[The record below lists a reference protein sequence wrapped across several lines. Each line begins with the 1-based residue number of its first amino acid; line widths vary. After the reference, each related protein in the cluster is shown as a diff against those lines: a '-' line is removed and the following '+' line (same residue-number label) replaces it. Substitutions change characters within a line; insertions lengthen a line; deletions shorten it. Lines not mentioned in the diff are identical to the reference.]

1 MNSHT
6 FLKVAGLSLLWG
18 PAFLYMNIAV
28 KEIPPLTLVAA
39 RVSLAAL
46 ILLVIL
52 KIQGRSL
59 PKTRKSWQQF
69 AFTGLTYNA
78 LPFFLISWG
87 QQYIDSA
94 LAAILVGSTPLFTM
108 LMTRLLGSD
117 ERLTR
122 AKITGAAIG
131 FGGIFILFL
140 PGLLGGIQ
148 LTLWG
153 MVAAVG
159 AAASYGLALV
169 YSHKNLRGLPPLVG
183 PTSQLVMASVYLL
196 PLSFIVDQPF
206 NLPLPSLTA
215 IGALLL
221 LTVLSTVV
229 AFSLYYRFLE
239 QTSATNLSLVTYLN
253 PIVATIL
260 GVLLLSEPVS
270 ATTFLGTGLI
280 LFGAA
285 VVNGLKLPKIAFK
298 PQPQPCPNQAAP
310 VPC

>member
-1 MNSHT
+1 MNGRT

-46 ILLVIL
+46 ILLVVL
-52 KIQGRSL
+52 RIQGRSL
-59 PKTRKSWQQF
+59 PRTGKSWKQF

-78 LPFFLISWG
+78 LPFFLLTWG

-108 LMTRLLGSD
+108 LMTRVLGSD
-117 ERLTR
+117 ERLGS
-122 AKITGAAIG
+122 AKIIGASIG
-131 FGGIFILFL
+131 FGGILVLFM
-140 PGLLGGIQ
+140 PGLLGGVQ
-148 LTLWG
+148 LTIWG
-153 MVAAVG
+153 MAAAVG

-169 YSHKNLRGLPPLVG
+169 YTHKNLRGLPPLVG
-183 PTSQLVMASVYLL
+183 PTSQLVMAAVYLL
-196 PLSFIVDQPF
+196 PLSLIIEQPF
-206 NLPLPSLTA
+206 SLPMPSITA
-215 IGALLL
+215 LGALLL

-229 AFSLYYRFLE
+229 AFALYYRFLE

-260 GVLLLSEPVS
+260 GVLLLSEPVTI
-270 ATTFLGTGLI
+270 TTFLGTGLI

-285 VVNGLKLPKIAFK
+285 VVNGLKIPQFIFK
-298 PQPQPCPNQAAP
+298 PQPQPCPDQAAP

>member
-1 MNSHT
+1 MNTRT

-46 ILLVIL
+46 ILLTIL

-59 PKTRKSWQQF
+59 PRTKKSWKQF
-69 AFTGLTYNA
+69 AFSGLTYNA
-78 LPFFLISWG
+78 LPFFLLTWG
-87 QQYIDSA
+87 EQYIDSA

-108 LMTRLLGSD
+108 LMTRVLGAD
-117 ERLTR
+117 ERLTG
-122 AKITGAAIG
+122 AKIAGAVIG
-131 FGGIFILFL
+131 FGGIFVLFM

-148 LTLWG
+148 QTTWG

-169 YSHKNLRGLPPLVG
+169 YTHKNLRGLPPLVG
-183 PTSQLVMASVYLL
+183 PTAQLVMASVYLI
-196 PLSFIVDQPF
+196 PLSLVIDQPF
-206 NLPLPSLTA
+206 NLPIPSMTA
-215 IGALLL
+215 IGAVLLL
-221 LTVLSTVV
+221 SILSTVV
-229 AFSLYYRFLE
+229 AFALYYRFLE

-260 GVLLLSEPVS
+260 GVLLLSEPVGI
-270 ATTFLGTGLI
+270 TTFMGTGLI

-285 VVNGLKLPKIAFK
+285 VVNGLKLPRTTVK
-298 PQPQPCPNQAAP
+298 PQPQPCPDQAAP
-310 VPC
+310 IPC